1 MDKELKISISIFLVF
16 FIFGLT
22 SFFNSGSFAT
32 PIFMQ
37 HFILVPLS
45 LIFFFMNTKEK
56 HSILLLIYFLVCVA
70 ALIIDEFSQLYL
82 ANKFE
87 FNALYDFSKTDGFS
101 IFFLIFYFGFFV
113 SLGIYLW
120 YKNKQLILA
129 ILQLA
134 LIALGL
140 ILMFSETR
148 MNYASYAFTSFL
160 LVFILNSN
168 RFSKEDSK
176 VVNVLSAQFTLLFLL
191 QLCQYFI
198 WYLARLKV
206 LVNLVRPYKT
216 I

>member
-198 WYLARLKV
+198 
-206 LVNLVRPYKT
+206 
-216 I
+216 